1 MYKIYADGACQPN
14 PGECGSG
21 IVVYKDNVVRR
32 LFYGNYQPMA
42 TNNVA
47 ELMALEYAIVL
58 AIKCINAGETQVE
71 ILTDSQYSMKCLTE
85 WINAWLKNNW
95 KNGKVVNKELIERMY
110 KLYLPYKDN
119 VLINHVYGHRGIE
132 GNELADRM
140 AVHAIKTKQVAFL
153 DFGND
158 VTIPEILLMY
168 PDKFNKR

>member
-58 AIKCINAGETQVE
+58 AIK
-71 ILTDSQYSMKCLTE
+71 
-85 WINAWLKNNW
+85 
-95 KNGKVVNKELIERMY
+95 MY
-110 KLYLPYKDN
+110 
-119 VLINHVYGHRGIE
+119 
-132 GNELADRM
+132 
-140 AVHAIKTKQVAFL
+140 
-153 DFGND
+153 
-158 VTIPEILLMY
+158 
-168 PDKFNKR
+168 